1 MIGRWPSGGGTV
13 ANVEKVSVK
22 RAEPY
27 DGHVLAAIS
36 FISGRRD
43 AGTYRGD
50 RERNLCSKWPDM
62 HARRIIGV
70 ITIDPKQRAD
80 TRLRV
85 LTRAT
90 KINARYFFSR
100 ENDPPR
106 PSLFLSF
113 FLLEERE

>member
-1 MIGRWPSGGGTV
+1 MNEILLSEASGRIQSRGANRDNKNDDWPLAKRWRNTV

-36 FISGRRD
+36 FISARRD

-62 HARRIIGV
+62 HARHG
-70 ITIDPKQRAD
+70 
-80 TRLRV
+80 
-85 LTRAT
+85 
-90 KINARYFFSR
+90 
-100 ENDPPR
+100 
-106 PSLFLSF
+106 
-113 FLLEERE
+113 